1 MYTLIVEN
9 EFSEQLNLTNCEICE
24 VLKIDGLNPPSAAIN
39 TTNIAGVDG
48 SRFNSSR
55 IEQRNIVILL
65 NIKYPIEYNRQQL
78 YKYFRS
84 KRWCR
89 LYYQNDSRDVYI
101 DGYVESFE
109 NNLFS
114 MTQQPQISI
123 ICPDPF
129 FKNKS
134 DNSIEFSNAISK
146 FEFPFSISAEG
157 IEFGVI
163 EKSVTKLI
171 DAGEVE
177 SGAIISF
184 IATSNQILN
193 PTIYN
198 RSTQKYF
205 GLNFDMNEGD
215 IIYVNTIKGQKSVT
229 LLRDGIMTNI
239 IDKIKEGSNW
249 ITFIPGENE
258 ISYGS
263 DEGASNLTVNI
274 LFTRQYEGV

>member
-9 EFSEQLNLTNCEICE
+9 EFKEQLTLTNCEVCD
-24 VLKIDGLNPPSAAIN
+24 VLKVDGLNPPPATIN
-39 TTNIAGVDG
+39 TSKVVGIDG

-109 NNLFS
+109 NDQFS

-123 ICPDPF
+123 ICPQSF
-129 FKNKS
+129 FKNRLN
-134 DNSIEFSNAISK
+134 NSIEFSTTISK
-146 FEFPFSISAEG
+146 FEFPFSISDEG
-157 IEFGVI
+157 TEFGVI
-163 EKSVTKLI
+163 EKSITKLI
-171 DAGEVE
+171 DIGEVE
-177 SGAIISF
+177 TGGLIAF
-184 IATSNQILN
+184 IATTDQILN

-198 RSTQKYF
+198 RTTQEYF

-215 IIYVNTIKGQKSVT
+215 VIYVNTIKGQKSVT
-229 LLRDGIMTNI
+229 LLRDGVSTNI
-239 IDKIKEGSNW
+239 IDTIREGSNW
-249 ITFIPGENE
+249 IKFIPGENE

-263 DEGASNLTVNI
+263 DEGESNLMVNI
-274 LFTRQYEGV
+274 SLTQQFEGV